1 MLSTALL
8 NGKLWC
14 QRNEE
19 GAARGKVEVEGEG
32 GAGER
37 QEKRVEEGEM
47 RLVEGWEQ
55 VQEVRKKTRTR
66 WANMGDVVR
75 HCRPQSASY
84 RNVNRQLRGQV
95 ITGMRLNGTPLALPA
110 KRPR

>member
-1 MLSTALL
+1 MCIILDSPWMERERAIDSVVE
-8 NGKLWC
+8 GEAVVIAGC

-47 RLVEGWEQ
+47 RQVEGWEQ
-55 VQEVRKKTRTR
+55 VQEEREKAR
-66 WANMGDVVR
+66 A
-75 HCRPQSASY
+75 
-84 RNVNRQLRGQV
+84 
-95 ITGMRLNGTPLALPA
+95 
-110 KRPR
+110 